1 MLQRPP
7 VHFLQSPDQWGNLQ
21 QYIRSSRRQSSQ
33 SHHARYM
40 RNLKRFLM
48 YGTDEEQNIAKV
60 LLEEV
65 TKDDM
70 LRASVA
76 VGRCKKDDTIQ
87 AGSSRFTDNVVA
99 ALEASLVAIAD
110 RLQSDANEAARAS
123 TTRRIP
129 RHTLLPTNNGKVVQ
143 EQEDSDDEANT
154 VEEDES
160 EEEYDEGDPL
170 LPLQQELKWYVGK
183 KNVLALF
190 FEFKQE
196 MIGSKYSLTKDSIA
210 YLATIGEFAKSLD
223 LRTFQAVMLTLPK
236 LVKDAELS
244 ATLNLILPAP
254 ETTLEEATDN
264 IRDMDHRKDWLFSL
278 FGFNMAILET
288 QVLGCARRMNA
299 DRVPLV
305 EKVVIANFADAVVTH
320 NGVQP
325 VLVECGRPNGPDHD
339 KRFSDHYK
347 LARDLKDTWAHCTE
361 GMIIGA
367 RVPPRNIKVF
377 GIQRY
382 GQQVELYCLD
392 FTGCFRLMQLA
403 SFTVPRCG
411 EKSFAEEF
419 KRMVMVCHGFGKMVT
434 DEVKRWDRAPYWEDE
449 GHRQVA
455 EKALGYLPNTTPKPS
470 KSPKSKRR
478 REDDDEE

>member
-1 MLQRPP
+1 MDNRKFYRSLGAQTAVNKRQYFVDLMLPC
-7 VHFLQSPDQWGNLQ
+7 F
-21 QYIRSSRRQSSQ
+21 RQ
-33 SHHARYM
+33 
-40 RNLKRFLM
+40 
-48 YGTDEEQNIAKV
+48 
-60 LLEEV
+60 
-65 TKDDM
+65 
-70 LRASVA
+70 
-76 VGRCKKDDTIQ
+76 
-87 AGSSRFTDNVVA
+87 
-99 ALEASLVAIAD
+99 
-110 RLQSDANEAARAS
+110 
-123 TTRRIP
+123 
-129 RHTLLPTNNGKVVQ
+129 
-143 EQEDSDDEANT
+143 
-154 VEEDES
+154 
-160 EEEYDEGDPL
+160 
-170 LPLQQELKWYVGK
+170 
-183 KNVLALF
+183 
-190 FEFKQE
+190 
-196 MIGSKYSLTKDSIA
+196 
-210 YLATIGEFAKSLD
+210 
-223 LRTFQAVMLTLPK
+223 
-236 LVKDAELS
+236 
-244 ATLNLILPAP
+244 
-254 ETTLEEATDN
+254 
-264 IRDMDHRKDWLFSL
+264 LFSL